1 MATSMRAGAFGSFN
15 LQSSIWLELWSFFAL
30 FLDERKDDVEMLR
43 KLVLPV
49 PLLGDDSDVQSCLR
63 EPNSEDSIVVV
74 SASTPSDDDKLIL
87 KKQW

>member
-1 MATSMRAGAFGSFN
+1 
-15 LQSSIWLELWSFFAL
+15 
-30 FLDERKDDVEMLR
+30 MLR

-49 PLLGDDSDVQSCLR
+49 PLLGDDSDVQGCLR